1 VAAGNLIHTCAGAD
15 VPAGHGDQGSDR
27 ADGRADDREQIASG
41 WCTPGRRMPAP
52 DGKLSPMIGGLL
64 WARARR
70 SACVV
75 LAAAFAAVIAA
86 QAPDVGQDVVTLDVG
101 RPGPPISPT
110 MFGVFFED
118 INFAADGGLYP
129 ERVRNRSFEFTEPL
143 YGWRRDFS
151 SRGELVVRTD
161 GALNDNNPHYLRLR
175 SHTADGDFS
184 VANAGFRGM
193 GVESGAEYVLSAYV
207 RAQPGGPRQLVAR
220 LADERGQLLAE
231 GSLAGFTSDWKRY
244 ETTLRPSATHARARL
259 EIAPSGRGDID
270 IDMVSLYPKETWKDR
285 PNGLR
290 KDLVQLLADM
300 QPGFIRFPGGC
311 IVEGRRLE
319 LRYDW
324 KNTVGGI
331 SERQTLVNRWNDEFD
346 HRPTPDYFQSFGLG
360 FFEYFQLAEDVGASP
375 LPIVNCGMACQ
386 FNSSETVPLEKLDP
400 FVQDALDLIAFA
412 NGPVDSRWGKLRAQ
426 MGHPAP
432 FNLKMIGIG
441 NEQWGSQYIDRYTR
455 FAEAL
460 RKAHPEIA
468 LVASAGP
475 GAAGKEFEYL
485 WTNLRQLKAEIIDEH
500 YYMPPAWFLAN
511 SHRYDKYDRSGPK
524 VFAGEY
530 AAQTSG
536 VARPDNRN
544 NWEGA
549 IAEAAF
555 MTGLERNADVVA
567 MTSYAPLLAHVDAWQ
582 WTPNLIWF
590 DNLRSYGTPNYY
602 VQKMYATN
610 RGTHML
616 PIAVN
621 GAAENAQDGLYTSA
635 SIDQRNAEVILK
647 AVNAT
652 GTARKVRVDL
662 RGTGSIQGNARVI
675 VLASADLKAENSL
688 DQPTRLAPVEK
699 SLAASSSGLD
709 LTLDPHSFTVVRAR
723 YSK

>member
-1 VAAGNLIHTCAGAD
+1 MISTELRYCTRRSVIAVALAGLIAIAAG
-15 VPAGHGDQGSDR
+15 
-27 ADGRADDREQIASG
+27 
-41 WCTPGRRMPAP
+41 
-52 DGKLSPMIGGLL
+52 
-64 WARARR
+64 
-70 SACVV
+70 
-75 LAAAFAAVIAA
+75 
-86 QAPDVGQDVVTLDVG
+86 QAPGGGRDVLTLDLA
-101 RPGPPISPT
+101 RPGAPISPT
-110 MFGVFFED
+110 MYGVFFED
-118 INFAADGGLYP
+118 INFGADGGLYP
-129 ERVRNRSFEFTEPL
+129 ERVKNRSFEFTEPL
-143 YGWRRDFS
+143 YGWRREFS
-151 SRGELVVRTD
+151 ARGELVVRTE
-161 GALNDNNPHYLRLR
+161 GALNENNPHYLRLR
-175 SHTADGDFS
+175 SNASDGSFKVVNS
-184 VANAGFRGM
+184 GFRGM

-207 RAQPGGPRQLVAR
+207 RAQPGGPRQLTAR
-220 LADERGQLLAE
+220 LTDEKAQPLAE
-231 GSLAGFTSDWKRY
+231 GTLTGFTGEWQRY
-244 ETTLRPSATHARARL
+244 ETTMRPSATNARARL
-259 EIAPSGRGDID
+259 EIAPGGQGEID
-270 IDMVSLYPKETWKDR
+270 MDMVSLYPKETWKNR

-290 KDLVQLLADM
+290 KDLVQLLAEM
-300 QPGFIRFPGGC
+300 KPGFIRFPGGC
-311 IVEGRRLE
+311 IVEGRRLA

-324 KNTVGGI
+324 KKTVGDV
-331 SERQTLVNRWNDEFD
+331 SERTTLVNRWNDEFD

-386 FNSSETVPLEKLDP
+386 FNSSETASLDALDP

-432 FNLKMIGIG
+432 FNLKMMGVG
-441 NEQWGSQYIDRYTR
+441 NEQWGPQYVERYKR

-460 RKAHPEIA
+460 KKAHPEIA
-468 LVASAGP
+468 LVSSAGP
-475 GAAGKEFEYL
+475 GESGKEFEYL
-485 WTNLRQLKAEIIDEH
+485 WTNLRQLKAEIVDEH
-500 YYMPPAWFLAN
+500 YYMAPSWFLKN
-511 SHRYDKYDRSGPK
+511 SHRYDTYDRSGPK

-544 NWEGA
+544 NWEAA

-555 MTGLERNADVVA
+555 MTGLERNADVVTMA
-567 MTSYAPLLAHVDAWQ
+567 SYAPLFGHVDAWQ

-616 PIAVN
+616 PVTVN
-621 GAAENAQDGLYTSA
+621 GTATNAQNGLYASA
-635 SIDQRNAEVILK
+635 SVDQQNSEVILK

-652 GTARKVRVDL
+652 TTARTLRVDL
-662 RGTGSIQGNARVI
+662 KGAGAIQGNARLI

-688 DQPTRLAPVEK
+688 DQPARLAPVEK
-699 SLAASSSGLD
+699 PLAASSNSVD
-709 LTLDPHSFTVVRAR
+709 LTLDPQSFTVMRAK

>member
-1 VAAGNLIHTCAGAD
+1 
-15 VPAGHGDQGSDR
+15 
-27 ADGRADDREQIASG
+27 
-41 WCTPGRRMPAP
+41 
-52 DGKLSPMIGGLL
+52 MISTSLL
-64 WARARR
+64 RKRARR
-70 SACVV
+70 SV
-75 LAAAFAAVIAA
+75 FAAIAVGVAAIAA
-86 QAPDVGQDVVTLDVG
+86 GQGQARDAGPDVVTLDLS

-129 ERVRNRSFEFTEPL
+129 ERVKNRSFEFTEPL
-143 YGWRRDFS
+143 NGWRRDPA
-151 SRGELVVRTD
+151 SRGELVIRTD
-161 GALNDNNPHYLRLR
+161 GGLNENNPHYLRMR
-175 SHTADGDFS
+175 SYTSDGKFGVVNS
-184 VANAGFRGM
+184 GFRGM

-207 RAQPGGPRQLVAR
+207 RAQPEGPRQLSAR
-220 LADERGQLLAE
+220 VTDDRGQRLAE
-231 GSLAGFTSDWKRY
+231 GALAGFTGEWQRY

-259 EIAPSGRGDID
+259 EIAPVGQGQID
-270 IDMVSLYPKETWKDR
+270 IDMVSLYPRETWKNR

-300 QPGFIRFPGGC
+300 KPGFLRFPGGC

-324 KNTVGGI
+324 KTTVGDI
-331 SERQTLVNRWNDEFD
+331 SGRKALVNRWNDEFD

-386 FNSSETVPLEKLDP
+386 FNSSETAPLETLDP
-400 FVQDALDLIAFA
+400 FIQDALDLIAFA
-412 NGPVDSRWGKLRAQ
+412 NGPVDSRWGRLRAE

-441 NEQWGSQYIDRYTR
+441 NEQWGPQYIDRYKR
-455 FAEAL
+455 FATAL
-460 RKAHPEIA
+460 QRAHPEIA
-468 LVASAGP
+468 LVASSGP
-475 GAAGKEFEYL
+475 SAAGKDFEYL
-485 WTNLRQLKAEIIDEH
+485 WTNLRELKAELIDEH
-500 YYMPPAWFLAN
+500 YYMPPSWFLAN
-511 SHRYDKYDRSGPK
+511 SHRYDDYDRSGPK

-544 NWEGA
+544 NWEAA

-555 MTGLERNADVVA
+555 VTGLERNADVVTLA
-567 MTSYAPLLAHVDAWQ
+567 SYAPLLAHVDAWQ
-582 WTPNLIWF
+582 WTPNMIWF
-590 DNLRSYGTPNYY
+590 DNLRSYGTPNYF

-610 RGTHML
+610 LGTHVV
-616 PIAVN
+616 PVAVN
-621 GAAENAQDGLYTSA
+621 GSAKNAQDGLYTSA
-635 SIDQRNAEVILK
+635 SIDRPNAEVILK

-652 GTARKVRVDL
+652 NTARTVRVDL
-662 RGTGSIQGNARVI
+662 QGAGAIQGNARLI

-688 DQPTRLAPVEK
+688 DQPVCLAPVEK
-699 SLAASSSGLD
+699 SVTASSSSFD
-709 LTLDPHSFTVVRAR
+709 LTLDPQSFTVIRAK